1 MKKINKKGF
10 TLVEL
15 LATLVILGLLTVI
28 AAPNII
34 GILTNTKLNTY
45 ISDANK
51 LQTLAEYKFRSD
63 SKITRPQDVKCI
75 VLTIN
80 YLGTSEFKNP
90 PYGGTYDFN
99 NSFVVI
105 KKEGNEYK
113 YYVQIIED
121 IKKNE
126 AGVVTEYGGIKAIA
140 KSEIK
145 KENNIDII
153 DTGMSSVTGATQGAS
168 FTYKK
173 EVGGTTGTCSVQRL
187 YN

>member
-63 SKITRPQDVKCI
+63 SKITRPGDGQCVI
-75 VLTIN
+75 LTMN

-90 PYGGTYDFN
+90 PYGGEYDYN
-99 NSFVVI
+99 NSYVVI
-105 KKEGNEYK
+105 RKSGNEYK

-121 IKKNE
+121 IKKND
-126 AGVVTEYGGIKAIA
+126 AGVVTEYGGITQII

-145 KENNIDII
+145 KENNTALVE
-153 DTGMSSVTGATQGAS
+153 TGMSSLPAEGTNM
-168 FTYKK
+168 Y
-173 EVGGTTGTCSVQRL
+173 EDTTGTTKITCSSIVNK
-187 YN
+187 Y

>member
-1 MKKINKKGF
+1 MKKVNKKGF

-63 SKITRPQDVKCI
+63 SKITRPQDGQCI
-75 VLTIN
+75 VLTMN

-90 PYGGTYDFN
+90 PYGGTYSTDK
-99 NSFVVI
+99 SFVVI
-105 KKEGNEYK
+105 KGEKNAQGALEYK
-113 YYVQIIED
+113 YYVQIIEE
-121 IKKNE
+121 IKT
-126 AGVVTEYGGIKAIA
+126 GTEYGGIKQTI

-145 KENNIDII
+145 KENNVDLVE
-153 DTGMSSVTGATQGAS
+153 TGMSSS
-168 FTYKK
+168 NLP
-173 EVGGTTGTCSVQRL
+173 TTGTDMALDANGTNKTSCSTIRNT
-187 YN
+187 Y

>member
-1 MKKINKKGF
+1 MKNNKKGF

-63 SKITRPQDVKCI
+63 SKITRPQDGECI
-75 VLTIN
+75 VLTMN

-90 PYGGTYDFN
+90 PYGGTYSTDK
-99 NSFVVI
+99 SFVVI
-105 KKEGNEYK
+105 KGEKNAQGALEYK
-113 YYVQIIED
+113 YYVQIIEE
-121 IKKNE
+121 IKT
-126 AGVVTEYGGIKAIA
+126 GTEYGGIQAIA

-153 DTGMSSVTGATQGAS
+153 DTGMSSVTGATEGAS

-173 EVGGTTGTCSVQRL
+173 EVGGTTGTCTVQRL

>member
-63 SKITRPQDVKCI
+63 SKITRPQDGQCI
-75 VLTIN
+75 VLTMN

-90 PYGGTYDFN
+90 PYGGTYSTDK
-99 NSFVVI
+99 SFVVI
-105 KKEGNEYK
+105 KKESNEYK
-113 YYVQIIED
+113 YYVQIMED
-121 IKKNE
+121 VKAN
-126 AGVVTEYGGIKAIA
+126 EYGGIPVII

-145 KENNIDII
+145 KENNTDII
-153 DTGMSSVTGATQGAS
+153 
-168 FTYKK
+168 
-173 EVGGTTGTCSVQRL
+173 EVGTTAFPNAPESGELKDISNTTICSVKSK

>member
-63 SKITRPQDVKCI
+63 SKITRPQDGKCI
-75 VLTIN
+75 VLTMN

-90 PYGGTYDFN
+90 PYGGTYN
-99 NSFVVI
+99 PQKSFVVI
-105 KKEGNEYK
+105 KGEKNAQGALEYK

-121 IKKNE
+121 VKEN
-126 AGVVTEYGGIKAIA
+126 EYGGIKAIA

-153 DTGMSSVTGATQGAS
+153 DTGMSSVTGATEGAS

-173 EVGGTTGTCSVQRL
+173 DVGGTTGTCTVQRI

>member
-63 SKITRPQDVKCI
+63 SKITRPSEGQCI
-75 VLTIN
+75 VLTMN

-90 PYGGTYDFN
+90 PYGGTYN
-99 NSFVVI
+99 TGNSFVAI

-113 YYVQIIED
+113 YYVQIMED
-121 IKKNE
+121 VKAN
-126 AGVVTEYGGIKAIA
+126 EYGGIPVII

-145 KENNIDII
+145 KENNTGII
-153 DTGMSSVTGATQGAS
+153 
-168 FTYKK
+168 
-173 EVGGTTGTCSVQRL
+173 EVGTTAFPTAPNSGALKDRSDTTICTVITK
-187 YN
+187 Y

>member
-1 MKKINKKGF
+1 MKKVNKKGF

-63 SKITRPQDVKCI
+63 SKITRPQDGECI
-75 VLTIN
+75 VLTMN

-90 PYGGTYDFN
+90 PYGGTYSTDK
-99 NSFVVI
+99 SFVVI
-105 KKEGNEYK
+105 KGEKNAQEALEYK
-113 YYVQIIED
+113 YYVQIMED
-121 IKKNE
+121 VKAN
-126 AGVVTEYGGIKAIA
+126 EYGGIPVII

-145 KENNIDII
+145 KENNTNII
-153 DTGMSSVTGATQGAS
+153 
-168 FTYKK
+168 
-173 EVGGTTGTCSVQRL
+173 EVGTTAFPNAPESGELKDKSNTTICSVKSK